1 MASPTLH
8 AQGVTLEETTDTL
21 AIHHLAHQTWQPT
34 YKDILA
40 PDQIQYML
48 DMFYTPASLQQQMEE
63 GQTFLLVK
71 NQGEPAAFASYS
83 LLYPEEK
90 VYKLNKLYIHPGQQG
105 KGFGKLLLQEI
116 VRRIQPLGATALD
129 LNVHRQNPALQFYL
143 KHGFHIHQTLDI
155 PLGPYTLND
164 HILRLPLTV

>member
-1 MASPTLH
+1 MSVH
-8 AQGVTLEETTDTL
+8 APGNAAVSIEETHDAQ
-21 AIHHLAHQTWQPT
+21 AIHQLAHQTWQPT

-48 DMFYTPASLQQQMEE
+48 DQFYTPASLLQQMAE

-71 NQGEPAAFASYS
+71 NQGEPAAFASFS
-83 LLYPEEK
+83 LLYPDEK
-90 VYKLNKLYIHPGQQG
+90 IYKLNKLYIHPAQQG
-105 KGFGKLLLQEI
+105 KGFGKLLLEEI

-129 LNVHRQNPALQFYL
+129 LNVHRENPAKNFYQ
-143 KHGFHIHQTLDI
+143 KHGFQIHQTLDI

-164 HILRLPLTV
+164 YIMRKPLTA

>member
-1 MASPTLH
+1 MPVPTSAH
-8 AQGVTLEETTDTL
+8 STNTIEETQDAL
-21 AIHHLAHQTWQPT
+21 AIHQLAHQTWQPT

-48 DMFYTPASLQQQMEE
+48 DQFYTPSSLLQQMQE

-71 NQGEPAAFASYS
+71 NQGVPAAFASFS

-90 VYKLNKLYIHPGQQG
+90 IYKLNKLYILPAQQG
-105 KGFGKLLLQEI
+105 KGFGKMLVEEI

-129 LNVHRQNPALQFYL
+129 LNVHRENPAKNFYL
-143 KHGFHIHQTLDI
+143 KHGFQIHQTLDI

-164 HILRLPLTV
+164 YIMRKPLTA